1 MSWCTEISLTC
12 RADILLYFNLTIF
25 TTTLINMDSDTAAQL
40 KSSVYLTVAKMVEQ
54 QVESLEG
61 SVSVTPSFVALLVE
75 LVYNQLINLG
85 EDLELFANHASRTTI
100 KPADLFMV
108 TRKNE
113 LLTAALKQLEQS
125 WKSQTQ

>member
-1 MSWCTEISLTC
+1 
-12 RADILLYFNLTIF
+12 
-25 TTTLINMDSDTAAQL
+25 MDSDTAAQL
-40 KSSVYLTVAKMVEQ
+40 KSSVYLIVAKMVEQ

-85 EDLELFANHASRTTI
+85 EDLELFANHAGRNTI

-125 WKSQTQ
+125 LKSQTQ